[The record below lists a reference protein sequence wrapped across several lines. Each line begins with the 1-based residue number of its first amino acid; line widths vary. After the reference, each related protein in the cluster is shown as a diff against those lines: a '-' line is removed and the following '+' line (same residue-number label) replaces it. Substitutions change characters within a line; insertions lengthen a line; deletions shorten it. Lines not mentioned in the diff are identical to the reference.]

1 MTMCGICGYDALVW
15 YGVSLNPLLTQLTQ
29 VPHAS
34 RTQWPYGTCAYD
46 LSDDDLPEPQNIFCK
61 RDFVEREYMH
71 IDPCTVY

>member
-1 MTMCGICGYDALVW
+1 MDNEHEDEVTWPIDDGDDDDRGE
-15 YGVSLNPLLTQLTQ
+15 GP
-29 VPHAS
+29 S
-34 RTQWPYGTCAYD
+34 RPYGTCAYD